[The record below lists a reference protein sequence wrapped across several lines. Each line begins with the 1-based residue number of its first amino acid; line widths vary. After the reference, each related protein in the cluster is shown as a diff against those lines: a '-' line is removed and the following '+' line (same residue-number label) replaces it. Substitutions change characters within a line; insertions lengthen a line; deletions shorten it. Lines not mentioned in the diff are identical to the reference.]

1 MLTVIRQHY
10 RYREERISGEQRIV
24 TKTYISQTH
33 AYLSYALCPPTK
45 NCSSKTPHKASFLDT
60 ATLDLST
67 EVNSKQKSMHLCVQM
82 HTHVSLTRDLVAQHA
97 SMECAR
103 VIHVDVHH
111 TRVYGNGFSS
121 LNCAPKTT

>member
-10 RYREERISGEQRIV
+10 RYREEKISGEQRIV
-24 TKTYISQTH
+24 TKTYISQNH

-67 EVNSKQKSMHLCVQM
+67 EVSSKQKSMLLCEQM

-111 TRVYGNGFSS
+111 TRVYGNVT
-121 LNCAPKTT
+121 AIA